1 MSLASDDPEHV
12 IVVPGRHFAPTASAG
27 SAMAVSADEVEGD
40 LAQEGEV
47 AGGGALAH
55 PAVILTEGDVEHPV
69 QGVVSRPEGFH
80 LQPLAEPD
88 VNLSAH
94 PAPIIQLTT
103 RMS

>member
-1 MSLASDDPEHV
+1 MADDCKHGEGQHDQRDVPV
-12 IVVPGRHFAPTASAG
+12 PAVPGPALMMVKPQFG
-27 SAMAVSADEVEGD
+27 
-40 LAQEGEV
+40 L
-47 AGGGALAH
+47 GGLE
-55 PAVILTEGDVEHPV
+55 T
-69 QGVVSRPEGFH
+69 VVSRPKGFH